1 MIILNLVLST
11 SLMGLVI
18 LLWNFVINRWKKYG
32 CSSSCI
38 TESSGIVAGP
48 QVSPATES
56 TEEEDT
62 GSSKCSGSSTSGRD
76 SLTSDTPLSSTP
88 GSPRS
93 GTSAL
98 SRRQKKNRK
107 RDKDD
112 AKNKKP
118 SASPALSRNNSDDKC
133 GAGGS
138 VSSVSSAT
146 APQPLS
152 RSKKRSSV
160 CKQYDKLSMADH
172 QIYNY
177 FSSYTLSQDQL
188 RQLGFPQDSS
198 LYPGKAYIYKD
209 PEFCLNLQD
218 GVNNDLDDGDPADPR
233 LDANAQ
239 PFVPTDNSFHNKH
252 RARVK
257 WYDSD
262 SDSSGAAR
270 TPERKSSVEE
280 ISSISLNATAKEFV
294 PSTSSISSSISCP
307 IITYAANANSKNS
320 TSYNTPLIITSN
332 TFTSSDQKQCDI
344 DNSVNNNNVC
354 ERVCVRCSKMFSMQ
368 SGEYQE
374 AEQCHYHWGKLRS
387 KANLWTCCQAR
398 PGSRGCSTSS
408 RHVWSG
414 LPSTS
419 GIIGPLQGYVKTKHR
434 KSYPNNGNFGI
445 YGIDCEMCYTKSGLE
460 LAKVTVVGVDGRL
473 VYESLVCPENDIID
487 FNTRYSGISAKD
499 FVTGQFKNIKEV
511 QNDLMGFIN
520 ADTILVGHGLE
531 NDLRALNLIH
541 ATILDTAVVFPHYHG
556 LPFRRS
562 LRSLVSSYLKRDIQV
577 SNWGHDS
584 YEDARACVELMLW
597 KTRKDLASRK
607 STENSLSNS

>member
-1 MIILNLVLST
+1 
-11 SLMGLVI
+11 
-18 LLWNFVINRWKKYG
+18 
-32 CSSSCI
+32 
-38 TESSGIVAGP
+38 
-48 QVSPATES
+48 
-56 TEEEDT
+56 
-62 GSSKCSGSSTSGRD
+62 
-76 SLTSDTPLSSTP
+76 
-88 GSPRS
+88 
-93 GTSAL
+93 
-98 SRRQKKNRK
+98 
-107 RDKDD
+107 
-112 AKNKKP
+112 
-118 SASPALSRNNSDDKC
+118 
-133 GAGGS
+133 
-138 VSSVSSAT
+138 
-146 APQPLS
+146 
-152 RSKKRSSV
+152 
-160 CKQYDKLSMADH
+160 MADH

-177 FSSYTLSQDQL
+177 FSSYSLSQDQL

-233 LDANAQ
+233 LDVNAQ

-307 IITYAANANSKNS
+307 MITYAANANSKNS

-332 TFTSSDQKQCDI
+332 TFTNSDQKQCDI

-354 ERVCVRCSKMFSMQ
+354 ERVCVRCSKMFSMLG
-368 SGEYQE
+368 GEYQE

-398 PGSRGCSTSS
+398 PGARGCSTSS

-460 LAKVTVVGVDGRL
+460 LAKVRVFNRQNQ
-473 VYESLVCPENDIID
+473 VYFMN
-487 FNTRYSGISAKD
+487 N
-499 FVTGQFKNIKEV
+499 
-511 QNDLMGFIN
+511 
-520 ADTILVGHGLE
+520 
-531 NDLRALNLIH
+531 
-541 ATILDTAVVFPHYHG
+541 
-556 LPFRRS
+556 
-562 LRSLVSSYLKRDIQV
+562 
-577 SNWGHDS
+577 
-584 YEDARACVELMLW
+584 
-597 KTRKDLASRK
+597 
-607 STENSLSNS
+607 SNSCCCLV